1 MKVLV
6 AGGTGL
12 VGSCVVRRLV
22 DRRDEVVALGRR
34 PTGVATEDQIVDFD
48 ALPSLPHA
56 DAAFCGLGT
65 TIKAAGSQH
74 AFRAIDVDAVIAF
87 AERSQEAGVKHF
99 VLVTAVGADADSAVF
114 YSRMKGEVERT
125 VEAMDFGGVDILQ
138 PGLLIGQRSERR
150 PVEGF
155 FQAISPIFSPLL
167 PPQMDRYGGI
177 GADAVARAVV
187 TILDRGPA
195 QVLRH
200 ENRSIRLLAER

>member
-34 PTGVATEDQIVDFD
+34 PTGVATDDQIVDFD
-48 ALPSLPHA
+48 DLPSLPHA
-56 DAAFCGLGT
+56 EAAFCGLGT

-87 AERSQEAGVKHF
+87 AERSVEAGVKHF
-99 VLVTAVGADADSAVF
+99 VLVTAVGADADSSVF

-125 VEAMDFGGVDILQ
+125 VEAMDFVGVDILQ

-150 PVEGF
+150 LVEGL
-155 FQAISPIFSPLL
+155 FQTISPLLTPLL
-167 PPQMDRYGGI
+167 PPPMDRYGGI

-187 TILDRGPA
+187 AILDRGPA

-200 ENRSIRLLAER
+200 ENRSIRMLAER

>member
-65 TIKAAGSQH
+65 TIKAAGSQQ

-87 AERSQEAGVKHF
+87 AEKSREAGVKHF
-99 VLVTAVGADADSAVF
+99 VLVTAVGADADSSVF
-114 YSRMKGEVERT
+114 YARMKGEVERT
-125 VEAMDFGGVDILQ
+125 VVAAVPMDDDDAEGAGAQEQLGSVD
-138 PGLLIGQRSERR
+138 GRERGRTRDVARR
-150 PVEGF
+150 PAVEPASGPH
-155 FQAISPIFSPLL
+155 ARL
-167 PPQMDRYGGI
+167 PPPR
-177 GADAVARAVV
+177 
-187 TILDRGPA
+187 
-195 QVLRH
+195 
-200 ENRSIRLLAER
+200 

>member
-1 MKVLV
+1 M
-6 AGGTGL
+6 
-12 VGSCVVRRLV
+12 
-22 DRRDEVVALGRR
+22 
-34 PTGVATEDQIVDFD
+34 
-48 ALPSLPHA
+48 
-56 DAAFCGLGT
+56 
-65 TIKAAGSQH
+65 
-74 AFRAIDVDAVIAF
+74 
-87 AERSQEAGVKHF
+87 KHF